1 MNFIRLQGFMQR
13 LALIGIL
20 AAFVGVA
27 HASTITYNLEGGNV
41 YNSSSSGL
49 VTGTVDIDT
58 STDLV
63 TAGDLTF
70 NGSPLGSFVFTIF
83 DFSGPSSAEGINF
96 VELSDSMRY
105 FTVTNLYL
113 DYYTSNIGVGNLTV
127 LGLAVEGNDGP
138 WLPFATFYAPIDAAT
153 LVPTP
158 EPSSLL
164 LLGTGIL
171 GLAGFA
177 RRKYLTA

>member
-41 YNSSSSGL
+41 YTPSSSGL
-49 VTGTVDIDT
+49 VTGTVTIDT
-58 STDLV
+58 STDWV

-70 NGSPLGSFVFTIF
+70 NGSPLGSFVFTLLAS
-83 DFSGPSSAEGINF
+83 SGPSSLTGIN
-96 VELSDSMRY
+96 VLELSDS
-105 FTVTNLYL
+105 TNTNMVYL
-113 DYYTSNIGVGNLTV
+113 DYFTSNIGAGNLTV
-127 LGLAVEGNDGP
+127 LGVGVAIEGQ
-138 WLPFATFYAPIDAAT
+138 PFPPFFAPTDAAT

>member
-1 MNFIRLQGFMQR
+1 MPPPSLT
-13 LALIGIL
+13 IL
-20 AAFVGVA
+20 ENG
-27 HASTITYNLEGGNV
+27 TV
-41 YNSSSSGL
+41 YTPSSSGL
-49 VTGTVDIDT
+49 VTGTVTIDT
-58 STDLV
+58 STDLA

-70 NGSPLGSFVFTIF
+70 NGSPLGSFLFNIFTL
-83 DFSGPSSAEGINF
+83 SSPNIPGINL
-96 VELSDSMRY
+96 VELSDS
-105 FTVTNLYL
+105 TNNLLYL
-113 DYYTSNIGVGNLTV
+113 DYFTSNIGAGNLTV
-127 LGLAVEGNDGP
+127 LGLGVAVSGQFDTF
-138 WLPFATFYAPIDAAT
+138 FAPTDAAT